1 MNVYAELPV
10 YQVCCVKGNLQVF
23 STLYFITTT
32 VKVPTEKKTFYVCG
46 YFELDANS
54 MFQKCQQKENKNVEK
69 LCNTRGQVLKLN

>member
-32 VKVPTEKKTFYVCG
+32 VKVPTEKKHFMYVVILNWMQTAC
-46 YFELDANS
+46 F
-54 MFQKCQQKENKNVEK
+54 KNVNRRRTK
-69 LCNTRGQVLKLN
+69 M